1 MHPPISNLKIMLNK
15 NGGNKMLGGQGQV
28 PILVLKEGTTREH
41 GKDAKRNNINAAK
54 AIADAVR
61 STLGPRGMDKM
72 LVDSMGDVVISNDGV
87 TILKEIDVE
96 HPAAKMVIE
105 AAKTQDEE
113 CHDGT
118 TTAVV
123 LAGEFLKRSEDLIE
137 QNVHPTIITGGFR
150 MAMDQAIDF
159 LGKLAD
165 NVKPND
171 DAILRDIATTAMT
184 GKSAESIKDH
194 LATIAVEAVKKIM
207 EKTDGKI
214 TIDLDNI
221 KVEKK
226 HGGAI
231 QDTNLIEGI
240 ILDKERVHSGMP
252 KSVKN
257 AKIAL
262 LNAALEV
269 KKTEVDAKI
278 QITSPAQLQDF
289 LNEEEKMLRNMVE
302 KIQKSGANVV
312 ICQKGIDDL
321 PQHYLAK
328 AGIYAVRRAKK
339 SDIEKLAKATGAKI
353 VTNIHDLTK
362 DDLGKAG
369 LVEEKKIANDQMT
382 YITGCKDAKAISILV
397 RGGTD
402 HIVDEIERNLN
413 DALGVVA
420 VALEDGKILTGG
432 GATPMELSQHLREYA
447 TTVGGREQ
455 LAIEAFANAI
465 EIIPRTLAENAG
477 LDPINSL
484 IDLRKEHKSGKKYF
498 GLNVWTGE
506 VTDMKKLKIIEPM
519 RVMKQAI
526 QGATETA
533 MMILRIDDVIAS
545 KSTGGGM
552 PPGGPGGGMGGM
564 GGPGGMGGMDDMD

>member
-1 MHPPISNLKIMLNK
+1 
-15 NGGNKMLGGQGQV
+15 MLGGQGQV

-54 AIADAVR
+54 AISDAVR

-96 HPAAKMVIE
+96 HPAAKMIIE

-113 CHDGT
+113 CRDGT

-123 LAGEFLKRSEDLIE
+123 LAGEFLKRSEELID

-150 MAMDQAIDF
+150 MAMDHAIEF
-159 LGKLAD
+159 LNKLAEP
-165 NVKPND
+165 VKPSD
-171 DAILRDIATTAMT
+171 DKTLREIAVTAMT
-184 GKSAESIKDH
+184 GKSAEAIKDH
-194 LATIAVEAVKKIM
+194 LANIAVNAVKTIM
-207 EKTDGKI
+207 EKDGSRI
-214 TIDLDNI
+214 IIDIDNI

-226 HGGAI
+226 HGGSI
-231 QDTNLIEGI
+231 QDTDLIEGI
-240 ILDKERVHSGMP
+240 LLDKERVHSGMP
-252 KSVKN
+252 KSIKN
-257 AKIAL
+257 AKVAL
-262 LNAALEV
+262 LNVALEV

-278 QITSPAQLQDF
+278 QITSPTQLQDF
-289 LNEEEKMLRNMVE
+289 INEEERMLKSMVD
-302 KIQKSGANVV
+302 KIQKAGANVV

-321 PQHYLAK
+321 PQHFLAK

-339 SDIEKLAKATGAKI
+339 SDVEKLAKATGARI
-353 VTNIHDLTK
+353 ITNIQDLSSR
-362 DDLGKAG
+362 DLGKAG
-369 LVEEKKIANDQMT
+369 LVEEKKIANDEMT

-397 RGGTD
+397 RGATE
-402 HIVDEIERNLN
+402 HVVDEIERNLN

-420 VALEDGKILTGG
+420 VALEDGKVLIGG
-432 GATPMELSQHLREYA
+432 GATPMELSSNLREFA

-455 LAIEAFANAI
+455 LAIEAFATSI

-477 LDPINSL
+477 LDPINTL
-484 IDLRKEHKSGKKYF
+484 IDLRKAHKGGKKHM
-498 GLNVWTGE
+498 GLNVWDGK
-506 VTDMKKLKIIEPM
+506 VTDMKKMKIIEPM

-533 MMILRIDDVIAS
+533 IMILRIDDVIAS
-545 KSTGGGM
+545 KSGGGPPGGM
-552 PPGGPGGGMGGM
+552 PPGGMGGGMGGM
-564 GGPGGMGGMDDMD
+564 GGMGDLD

>member
-1 MHPPISNLKIMLNK
+1 
-15 NGGNKMLGGQGQV
+15 MLGGQGQV

-113 CHDGT
+113 CRDGT

-123 LAGEFLKRSEDLIE
+123 LAGEFLKRSEELIE
-137 QNVHPTIITGGFR
+137 QNVHPTIITGGYR
-150 MAMDQAIDF
+150 MAMEHAIEF
-159 LGKLAD
+159 LSKLAEPI
-165 NVKPND
+165 KPSDEKTLMN
-171 DAILRDIATTAMT
+171 IAMTAMT
-184 GKSAESIKDH
+184 GKSAEAIKEH
-194 LATIAVEAVKKIM
+194 LARISVDAVKAVM
-207 EKTDGKI
+207 EKENNKI
-214 TIDLDNI
+214 VVDLDNI
-221 KVEKK
+221 KLEKK
-226 HGGAI
+226 HGGTI
-231 QDTNLIEGI
+231 ENTELIEGI
-240 ILDKERVHSGMP
+240 ILDKERVHSAMP
-252 KSVKN
+252 KKIKN
-257 AKIAL
+257 AKIVL

-289 LNEEEKMLRNMVE
+289 LAEEEKMLKDMVE
-302 KIQKSGANVV
+302 TIKKVGANVV

-328 AGIYAVRRAKK
+328 AGIYAIRRAKK
-339 SDIEKLAKATGAKI
+339 SDIEKIAKATSARI
-353 VTNIHDLTK
+353 VTNIHDLS
-362 DDLGKAG
+362 KADMG
-369 LVEEKKIANDQMT
+369 NAKLVEERKIANDQMT
-382 YITGCKDAKAISILV
+382 FVTGCKDAKAISILV

-402 HIVDEIERNLN
+402 HVVDEIERNLN
-413 DALGVVA
+413 DSLGVVA
-420 VALEDGKILTGG
+420 VALEDGKVLTGG

-455 LAIEAFANAI
+455 LAIEAFANSI

-484 IDLRKEHKSGKKYF
+484 IDLRKEHLVREPWALMSGPVKS
-498 GLNVWTGE
+498 LT
-506 VTDMKKLKIIEPM
+506 
-519 RVMKQAI
+519 
-526 QGATETA
+526 
-533 MMILRIDDVIAS
+533 
-545 KSTGGGM
+545 
-552 PPGGPGGGMGGM
+552 
-564 GGPGGMGGMDDMD
+564 

>member
-1 MHPPISNLKIMLNK
+1 
-15 NGGNKMLGGQGQV
+15 MLGGQGQV

-41 GKDAKRNNINAAK
+41 GKDAKHNNINAAK
-54 AIADAVR
+54 AISDAVR

-96 HPAAKMVIE
+96 HPAAKMIIE

-113 CHDGT
+113 CRDGT

-123 LAGEFLKRSEDLIE
+123 LAGEFLKRSEELID

-150 MAMDQAIDF
+150 MAMDHAIEF
-159 LGKLAD
+159 LNKLAD
-165 NVKPND
+165 PVKPTDNNVLKEI
-171 DAILRDIATTAMT
+171 AITAMT
-184 GKSAESIKDH
+184 GKSAEAIKDH
-194 LATIAVEAVKKIM
+194 LANISVNAVKTIM
-207 EKTDGKI
+207 EKEGGKI
-214 TIDLDNI
+214 SVDLDNI

-226 HGGAI
+226 HGGSI
-231 QDTNLIEGI
+231 QDTELIEGI

-252 KSVKN
+252 RTVKN
-257 AKIAL
+257 AKIVL
-262 LNAALEV
+262 LNVALEV

-278 QITSPAQLQDF
+278 QITSPTQLQDF
-289 LNEEEKMLRNMVE
+289 INEEERMLKTMVD

-339 SDIEKLAKATGAKI
+339 SDIEKIGKATGARI
-353 VTNIHDLTK
+353 VTNIQDLSSK
-362 DDLGKAG
+362 DLGKAG
-369 LVEEKKIANDQMT
+369 SVEERKIANDEMT

-397 RGGTD
+397 RGSTE
-402 HIVDEIERNLN
+402 HVVDEIERNLN
-413 DALGVVA
+413 DALGVVG
-420 VALEDGKILTGG
+420 VALEDGKILIGG
-432 GATPMELSQHLREYA
+432 GAAPMELSRTLHEFA

-477 LDPINSL
+477 LDPINTI
-484 IDLRKEHKSGKKYF
+484 IDLRKAHKGGKKYT
-498 GLNVWTGE
+498 GLNVWDGK
-506 VTDMKKLKIIEPM
+506 VTDMKKMKIIEPL

-526 QGATETA
+526 LGATETA
-533 MMILRIDDVIAS
+533 IMILRIDDVNE
-545 KSTGGGM
+545 K
-552 PPGGPGGGMGGM
+552 
-564 GGPGGMGGMDDMD
+564 

>member
-1 MHPPISNLKIMLNK
+1 
-15 NGGNKMLGGQGQV
+15 MLGGQGQV
-28 PILVLKEGTTREH
+28 PVLVLKEGTTREH

-96 HPAAKMVIE
+96 HPAAKMIIE
-105 AAKTQDEE
+105 AAKSQDEE
-113 CHDGT
+113 CRDGT

-123 LAGEFLKRSEDLIE
+123 LAGEFLKRSEELID

-150 MAMDQAIDF
+150 MAMDQAIQF
-159 LGKLAD
+159 LNKIAE
-165 NVKPND
+165 NVKLTD
-171 DAILRDIATTAMT
+171 EKTLRDIATTAMT
-184 GKSAESIKDH
+184 GKSAEAIKDH
-194 LATIAVEAVKKIM
+194 LANIAVKAVKSVM
-207 EKTDGKI
+207 EKENGKLVV
-214 TIDLDNI
+214 DLDNV

-226 HGGAI
+226 HGGTI
-231 QDTNLIEGI
+231 IDTELIEGI
-240 ILDKERVHSGMP
+240 IIDKERVHTGMP
-252 KSVKN
+252 KSIKN

-278 QITSPAQLQDF
+278 QITSPTQLQDF
-289 LNEEEKMLRNMVE
+289 LDEEEKMLRDMVT
-302 KIQKSGANVV
+302 KVQKSGANVV

-339 SDIEKLAKATGAKI
+339 SDMEKIAKATGSRI
-353 VTNIHDLTK
+353 VSNINDLGK
-362 DDLGKAG
+362 SDLGKAN
-369 LVEEKKIANDQMT
+369 LVEEKKIATDQMT

-402 HIVDEIERNLN
+402 HVVDEIERNLN

-420 VALEDGKILTGG
+420 VALEDGKVVTGG
-432 GATPMELSQHLREYA
+432 GATPMELYQHLREYA

-455 LAIEAFANAI
+455 LAIEAFASAI

-477 LDPINSL
+477 LDPINTL
-484 IDLRKEHKSGKKYF
+484 IELRKVHKNKKKHM
-498 GLNVWTGE
+498 GLNVWDGT
-506 VTDMKKLKIIEPM
+506 VTDMKKLNILEPM
-519 RVMKQAI
+519 RVMKQAL

-545 KSTGGGM
+545 KSTGG
-552 PPGGPGGGMGGM
+552 PPGGMPPGGGMGGM
-564 GGPGGMGGMDDMD
+564 PGGMGGMDMD

>member
-1 MHPPISNLKIMLNK
+1 
-15 NGGNKMLGGQGQV
+15 MLGGQGQV

-96 HPAAKMVIE
+96 HPAAKMIIE

-113 CHDGT
+113 CRDGT

-123 LAGEFLKRSEDLIE
+123 LAGEFLKRSEELIE

-150 MAMDQAIDF
+150 MAMDHAVSF
-159 LGKLAD
+159 LNKLAD
-165 NVKPND
+165 PVKPTD
-171 DAILRDIATTAMT
+171 DKTLREIAITAMT
-184 GKSAESIKDH
+184 GKSAEAIKDH
-194 LATIAVEAVKKIM
+194 LADISVKAVKSIM
-207 EKTDGKI
+207 EKEGNQI
-214 TIDLDNI
+214 RIDLDNI
-221 KVEKK
+221 KIEKK

-231 QDTNLIEGI
+231 QDTELIEGI
-240 ILDKERVHSGMP
+240 IIDKERVHSGMP
-252 KSVKN
+252 KTIKN

-278 QITSPAQLQDF
+278 QITSPTQLQDF
-289 LNEEEKMLRNMVE
+289 LNEEEKMLKGMVD
-302 KIQKSGANVV
+302 KIVKAGANVV

-321 PQHYLAK
+321 PQHYLSK
-328 AGIYAVRRAKK
+328 AGIYAIRRAKK
-339 SDIEKLAKATGAKI
+339 SDMEKIAKATNARI
-353 VTNIHDLTK
+353 VTNIHDLTIK
-362 DDLGKAG
+362 DLGKAG
-369 LVEEKKIANDQMT
+369 MVEEKKIANDEMT
-382 YITGCKDAKAISILV
+382 YITGCKEAKAISILV

-402 HIVDEIERNLN
+402 HVVDEIERNLN
-413 DALGVVA
+413 DSLGVVA
-420 VALEDGKILTGG
+420 VALEDGKVLIGG
-432 GATPMELSQHLREYA
+432 GATPMELSQNLREFA

-455 LAIEAFANAI
+455 LAIEAFATAI

-477 LDPINSL
+477 LDPINTF
-484 IDLRKEHKSGKKYF
+484 IDLRKAHKSGKRYM
-498 GLNVWTGE
+498 GLNVWEGS

-533 MMILRIDDVIAS
+533 IMILRIDDVIAS
-545 KSTGGGM
+545 RSTGGAPGGMPGGGM
-552 PPGGPGGGMGGM
+552 PPGMGGMGGM
-564 GGPGGMGGMDDMD
+564 GDMD

>member
-1 MHPPISNLKIMLNK
+1 
-15 NGGNKMLGGQGQV
+15 MLGGQGQV

-96 HPAAKMVIE
+96 HPAAKMIIE

-113 CHDGT
+113 CRDGT

-123 LAGEFLKRSEDLIE
+123 LAGEFLKRSEELIE

-150 MAMDQAIDF
+150 MAMDYAVSF
-159 LGKLAD
+159 LNKLAD
-165 NVKPND
+165 PVKPAD
-171 DAILRDIATTAMT
+171 DKTLREIAITAMT
-184 GKSAESIKDH
+184 GKSAEAIKDH
-194 LATIAVEAVKKIM
+194 LADISVKAVKTIM
-207 EKTDGKI
+207 EKEGNQI
-214 TIDLDNI
+214 SVDLDNI
-221 KVEKK
+221 KIEKK

-231 QDTNLIEGI
+231 QDTDLIEGI
-240 ILDKERVHSGMP
+240 IIDKERVHSGMP
-252 KSVKN
+252 KTMKN
-257 AKIAL
+257 PKIAL

-278 QITSPAQLQDF
+278 QITSPTQLQDF
-289 LNEEEKMLRNMVE
+289 LNEEEKMLKNMVD
-302 KIQKSGANVV
+302 KIVKAGANVV

-328 AGIYAVRRAKK
+328 AGIYAIRRAKK
-339 SDIEKLAKATGAKI
+339 SDMEKIAKATNARI
-353 VTNIHDLTK
+353 VTNIQDLTSK
-362 DDLGKAG
+362 DLGKAG
-369 LVEEKKIANDQMT
+369 LVDERKIANDQMT
-382 YITGCKDAKAISILV
+382 YITGCKEAKAISILI

-402 HIVDEIERNLN
+402 HVVDEIERNLN
-413 DALGVVA
+413 DSLGVVG
-420 VALEDGKILTGG
+420 VALEDGKVLIGG
-432 GATPMELSQHLREYA
+432 GATPMELTQNLREFA

-455 LAIEAFANAI
+455 LAIEAFATAI

-477 LDPINSL
+477 LDPINTL
-484 IDLRKEHKSGKKYF
+484 IDLRKAHKSGKKYM
-498 GLNVWTGE
+498 GLNVWEGS

-533 MMILRIDDVIAS
+533 IMILRIDDVIAS
-545 KSTGGGM
+545 RSGGGAPGGMPGGGM
-552 PPGGPGGGMGGM
+552 PPGMGGMGGM
-564 GGPGGMGGMDDMD
+564 GDMD

>member
-1 MHPPISNLKIMLNK
+1 
-15 NGGNKMLGGQGQV
+15 MLGGQGQV

-96 HPAAKMVIE
+96 HPAAKMIIE
-105 AAKTQDEE
+105 TAKTQDEE
-113 CHDGT
+113 CRDGT

-123 LAGEFLKRSEDLIE
+123 LAGEFLKRSEELIE

-150 MAMDQAIDF
+150 MAMDYAVEF
-159 LGKLAD
+159 LDKLAD
-165 NVKPND
+165 PVKSTD
-171 DAILRDIATTAMT
+171 EKTLREIAITAMT
-184 GKSAESIKDH
+184 GKSAEAIKDH
-194 LATIAVEAVKKIM
+194 LATISVNAVKTIM
-207 EKTDGKI
+207 EKEGNQIKV
-214 TIDLDNI
+214 DLDNI
-221 KVEKK
+221 KIEKK
-226 HGGAI
+226 HGGSI
-231 QDTNLIEGI
+231 QDTELIEGI
-240 ILDKERVHSGMP
+240 IIDKERVHSGMP
-252 KSVKN
+252 KAIKN

-278 QITSPAQLQDF
+278 QITSPTQLQDF
-289 LNEEEKMLRNMVE
+289 LNEEERMLKGMVD
-302 KIQKSGANVV
+302 KIVKAGANVV

-328 AGIYAVRRAKK
+328 AGIYAIRRAKK
-339 SDIEKLAKATGAKI
+339 SDMEKIAKATNGRI
-353 VTNIHDLTK
+353 VTNIQDLTSK
-362 DDLGKAG
+362 DLGIAG
-369 LVEEKKIANDQMT
+369 LVDEKKIANDEMT
-382 YITGCKDAKAISILV
+382 YITGCKKAKAISILI

-402 HIVDEIERNLN
+402 HVVDEIERNLN
-413 DALGVVA
+413 DSLGVVG

-432 GATPMELSQHLREYA
+432 GATPMELSQNLREFA

-455 LAIEAFANAI
+455 LAIEAFAASI

-477 LDPINSL
+477 LDPINIL
-484 IDLRKEHKSGKKYF
+484 IDLRKAHKGGKKSM
-498 GLNVWTGE
+498 GVNVWEGS

-533 MMILRIDDVIAS
+533 IMILRIDDVIAS
-545 KSTGGGM
+545 RSGGGAPGGMPGGGM
-552 PPGGPGGGMGGM
+552 PPGMGGMGGM
-564 GGPGGMGGMDDMD
+564 GDMD

>member
-1 MHPPISNLKIMLNK
+1 
-15 NGGNKMLGGQGQV
+15 MLGGQGQV

-96 HPAAKMVIE
+96 HPAAKMIIE

-113 CHDGT
+113 CRDGT

-123 LAGEFLKRSEDLIE
+123 LAGEFLKRSEELID

-150 MAMDQAIDF
+150 MAMDHAVSF
-159 LGKLAD
+159 LNKLAD
-165 NVKPND
+165 PVKSTD
-171 DAILRDIATTAMT
+171 DKTLKEIAITAMT
-184 GKSAESIKDH
+184 GKSAEAIKDH
-194 LATIAVEAVKKIM
+194 LATITVNAVKTIM
-207 EKTDGKI
+207 EKEGNQIKV
-214 TIDLDNI
+214 DLDNI
-221 KVEKK
+221 KIEKK

-231 QDTNLIEGI
+231 QDTELIEGLI
-240 ILDKERVHSGMP
+240 IDKERVHSGMP
-252 KSVKN
+252 KAIKN
-257 AKIAL
+257 AKIVL

-278 QITSPAQLQDF
+278 QITSPTQLQDF
-289 LNEEEKMLRNMVE
+289 LNEEEKMLKGMVD
-302 KIQKSGANVV
+302 KIVKAGANVV

-328 AGIYAVRRAKK
+328 AGIYAIRRAKK
-339 SDIEKLAKATGAKI
+339 SDMEKIAKATNARI
-353 VTNIHDLTK
+353 VTNIQDLTSK
-362 DDLGKAG
+362 DLGKAG
-369 LVEEKKIANDQMT
+369 LVDERKIANDEMT
-382 YITGCKDAKAISILV
+382 YITGCKEAKAISILI

-402 HIVDEIERNLN
+402 HVVDEIERNLN
-413 DALGVVA
+413 DSLGVVA
-420 VALEDGKILTGG
+420 IALEDGKVLIGG
-432 GATPMELSQHLREYA
+432 GATPMELSQSLREFA

-455 LAIEAFANAI
+455 LAIEAFATAI

-477 LDPINSL
+477 LDPINIL
-484 IDLRKEHKSGKKYF
+484 IDLRKAHKSGKKSM
-498 GLNVWTGE
+498 GINVWEGA

-533 MMILRIDDVIAS
+533 IMILRIDDVIAS
-545 KSTGGGM
+545 RSSGGPGGMPGGGM
-552 PPGGPGGGMGGM
+552 PPGMGGMGGM
-564 GGPGGMGGMDDMD
+564 GDMD